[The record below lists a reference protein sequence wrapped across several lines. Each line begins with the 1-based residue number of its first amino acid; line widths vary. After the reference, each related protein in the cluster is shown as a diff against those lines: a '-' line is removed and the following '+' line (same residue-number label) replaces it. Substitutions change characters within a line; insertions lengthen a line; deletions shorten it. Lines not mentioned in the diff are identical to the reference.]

1 MRRLCETFV
10 ALAVGLAIG
19 VGGGQAHAKLGGD
32 ETSRAGRIVEGWVS
46 DVRSQWDAEHSL
58 IYSRAEILVVAV
70 WEEAEQAADVAAEVE
85 ETARVVPGAMAAR
98 WGWTFASP
106 AVVEAAS
113 VVPEAA
119 TRWANAGLLSLVAR
133 ETIAVVF
140 EGGQVG
146 GEALYV
152 SDGVALAVGQRVR
165 LRLARQPTGEYRI
178 VGGAS
183 GAAILDGAGKA
194 THPDQVLPST
204 ARRWERDRLP
214 VPYWI
219 NANAP
224 AVTGEEDA
232 VRAAFATWQEVACSS
247 MAYTYQGVTE
257 RTGGGRDGYNTVSW
271 GQTDGA
277 LAKIRWWVDASG
289 RLMEFDILFAEDRPW
304 GVDGAADRFDI
315 QNAATHEAG
324 HTLVLDDL
332 YDPTAAARV
341 MYGYIR
347 KGETR
352 KRALHRDDIASICAL
367 YPQEKPLS
375 EVYLPLVGR

>member
-1 MRRLCETFV
+1 MRRVCGAIV
-10 ALAVGLAIG
+10 ALVVGLAIG
-19 VGGGQAHAKLGGD
+19 VGGGQAQAKLGGD
-32 ETSRAGRIVEGWVS
+32 EAGQTGWVVEGQVS

-58 IYSRAEILVVAV
+58 IYSWAEIQVIAA
-70 WEEAEQAADVAAEVE
+70 WEDTGRAIDVADEVGGPAHVAP
-85 ETARVVPGAMAAR
+85 ETAAR
-98 WGWTFASP
+98 WASW
-106 AVVEAAS
+106 E
-113 VVPEAA
+113 
-119 TRWANAGLLSLVAR
+119 RLSLTGAGTVAV
-133 ETIAVVF
+133 AF
-140 EGGQVG
+140 EGGQVD

-152 SDGVALAVGQRVR
+152 SNGVALAVGQRVR
-165 LRLARQPTGEYRI
+165 LRLAPQPTGEYRI
-178 VGGAS
+178 VGGAG
-183 GAAILDGAGKA
+183 GAVILGSEGKA
-194 THPDQVLPST
+194 TRLGQALPSI

-224 AVTGEEDA
+224 NVTGEEEA
-232 VRAAFATWQEVACSS
+232 VRAAFATWQEANCSS
-247 MAYTYQGVTE
+247 MAYTYQGLTE
-257 RTGGGRDGYNTVSW
+257 RLGGGRDGYNTVSW

-289 RLMEFDILFAEDRPW
+289 SLTEFDIIFAEDRRW

-332 YDPTAAARV
+332 YNPAAAERV

-347 KGETR
+347 KGETY

-367 YPQEKPLS
+367 YPRS
-375 EVYLPLVGR
+375 EPWAEVHLPLVGR